1 VVVFDRDGK
10 KFTTNIANIAVE
22 HDFNR
27 VEVEGHPPDVFEQ
40 AMAKFEAELSPAL
53 ARILEAGNL
62 RDEKDRGILLD
73 FIAHISVRNP
83 RYRETFR
90 KFNEEI
96 MTKIMELATATK
108 ERWEGELEKMRR
120 AGRPVSENLSYEEMR
135 EFVKKKQFR
144 IELRNEF
151 QIGTEMGGVD
161 AVLPTLHERK
171 WVTHTAPKE
180 SSGFITSDHP
190 VCLTFSD
197 AKMRGG
203 FYGPGH
209 GLTGTEVI
217 FPIGQRLAM
226 VGAFELKD
234 GERQLDEDGVSGVNG
249 ALVAFAE
256 RQVYAHDVDFTYSR
270 EYSEKPRRGVEL
282 VNDAIFR
289 RKNR

>member
-1 VVVFDRDGK
+1 MISRRHHFLPQCYLKGFAQPRKRGKSHHVVVFDRDGK

-161 AVLPTLHERK
+161 AVLPTLHEQ
-171 WVTHTAPKE
+171 
-180 SSGFITSDHP
+180 SGLRTLP
-190 VCLTFSD
+190 
-197 AKMRGG
+197 
-203 FYGPGH
+203 
-209 GLTGTEVI
+209 
-217 FPIGQRLAM
+217 Q
-226 VGAFELKD
+226 
-234 GERQLDEDGVSGVNG
+234 
-249 ALVAFAE
+249 
-256 RQVYAHDVDFTYSR
+256 
-270 EYSEKPRRGVEL
+270 
-282 VNDAIFR
+282 
-289 RKNR
+289 KNPQDS